1 VKSQKKK
8 DKSTPCFKK
17 HAIDQDNMKMP
28 LMRFRKSKKNK
39 HDVFG
44 KEMTPS
50 YNVLCKTVIP

>member
-8 DKSTPCFKK
+8 IKVHHVLRSMLLE
-17 HAIDQDNMKMP
+17 QDNMKMP

-44 KEMTPS
+44 KVMTPS